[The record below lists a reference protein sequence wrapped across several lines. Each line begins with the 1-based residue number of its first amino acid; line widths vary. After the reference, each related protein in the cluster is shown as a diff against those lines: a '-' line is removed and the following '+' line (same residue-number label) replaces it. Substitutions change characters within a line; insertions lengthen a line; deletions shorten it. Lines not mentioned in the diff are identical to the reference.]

1 MDFRHEYKYEIS
13 YADLLIIRS
22 GLAAAMKRD
31 AHAGGDGIYE
41 IRSLYFDDDN
51 NTALYEK
58 LDGVNKRSKFRVRL
72 YNKNTDFI
80 RLEKKSKIN
89 GLCNKVSCPI
99 TADEVRKIQSGDLEW
114 MDQDERELVRELY
127 IKMTATGLKPKTIV
141 NYLREPFIYE
151 AGNVRITFDYD
162 IRTGM
167 GSSDFLNMNT
177 PLIPTGSGYL
187 MEVKFD
193 EFIPAFIQDII
204 QSDRTCG
211 AFSKYAACR
220 IYG

>member
-1 MDFRHEYKYEIS
+1 MDFRHEYKFQIS
-13 YADLLIIRS
+13 YADMIILRS
-22 GLAAAMKRD
+22 RLAAAMKRD
-31 AHAGGDGIYE
+31 THAGEDGIYE
-41 IRSLYFDDDN
+41 IRSLYFDDDR

-58 LDGVNKRSKFRVRL
+58 LNGVNKRSKYRIRL

-89 GLCNKVSCPI
+89 GLCNKISCNI
-99 TADEVRKIQSGDLEW
+99 TAYEVGKIQNGDISW
-114 MDQDERELVRELY
+114 MENDNRELIQELY

-167 GSSDFLNMNT
+167 GNSDFLNMDT

-193 EFIPAFIQDII
+193 EFLPAFIQDII
-204 QSDRTCG
+204 QSDRTRN
-211 AFSKYAACR
+211 AFSKYAICR